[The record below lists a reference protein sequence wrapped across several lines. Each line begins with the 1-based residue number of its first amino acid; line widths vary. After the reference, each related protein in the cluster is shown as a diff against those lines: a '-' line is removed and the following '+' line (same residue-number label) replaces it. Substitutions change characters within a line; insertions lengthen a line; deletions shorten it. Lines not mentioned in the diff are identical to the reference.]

1 MAKDLRIKVT
11 SDTAQAEAGL
21 KKVGSTINGMGTAKG
36 SSDAA
41 LFTANLLKTGLAAA
55 GVSLSL
61 AKVLSTAKESVA
73 LYAIQAKAE
82 ASLAASI
89 RATGQESE
97 FTIGQLREYAS
108 SLQAVTNY
116 GDETILT
123 VEQMMVQTKAIGSDL
138 MPIAT
143 EAALDMATALGTGL
157 PENAKILA
165 RALADPMAGISMLKE
180 SMVILSEEQQASIKS
195 FMDQGELA
203 SAQKVILDK
212 LTATY
217 GGLARAQGS
226 LDVSKLEQIS
236 NVMGDIKEGIGQ
248 SIIDGIS
255 PAMTWLLEKLQNV
268 NEKIA
273 KANRESGIV
282 SPSSMSDSELT
293 DTWEAQKNK
302 VEQYRDQIAKAVQIG
317 DFSTQMIA
325 QDLLDQL
332 LPAYEPVVDEINKRA
347 KEAGYASANAYGQAY
362 AKQLAQQKISNPQ
375 TLDDEKRSMRSLTPS
390 SMVPTSTGIAKEAA
404 EEAKAFATA
413 QEAAYQLVSATSGY
427 QSILLDNEIK
437 RLETLRESNL
447 EAMQNKKLTASQVA
461 EYEKLNA
468 LIDEQLT
475 TNYSLRDGQDNLS
488 SFLEKNA
495 GYAKETAEQEKT
507 RLMAA
512 YDIAAAY
519 QRQADLT
526 AEQRQNIE
534 QIINGLQTA
543 IKALPAETEKAAK
556 TAREK
561 IEEAF
566 EAAFPTTGVKKWAKD
581 AQSAISDM
589 TGFLQD
595 NFGSLIDVGK
605 NFYETMQ
612 AAQKSSAEAQV
623 SILSKQIAAEKKLYE
638 KQTKVINSQ
647 YDERTQTLADKYAW
661 GLVSYEEY
669 ISAQTDLDNEKTAS
683 EEASASRFE
692 DLERQKLAIQNSIAK
707 TTFENTKRQGI
718 AQSLILGAQAILQG
732 YATLGPIGGTIAA
745 AVIAGVTG
753 TQIATISS
761 QQYTPSVALAEGGI
775 AYRPTTALI
784 GEGGEPEAVVPLSK
798 AADFGFGNASRE
810 VIRQTVIN
818 VNGPVYTGEQLAE
831 YVALGIAMGQRTG
844 RIGPWEN

>member
-21 KKVGSTINGMGTAKG
+21 KKVGSAIDGMGTAKG
-36 SSDAA
+36 SGDAA
-41 LFTANLLKTGLAAA
+41 MFTANLLKTGLAAA

-61 AKVLSTAKESVA
+61 AKVLSTAKEAVA
-73 LYAIQAKAE
+73 LYAVQAKAE
-82 ASLAASI
+82 TSLAAAI

-108 SLQAVTNY
+108 SLQSVTNY

-123 VEQMMVQTKAIGSDL
+123 VEQMMVQTKKIGSDI

-157 PENAKILA
+157 PENAKKLA
-165 RALADPMAGISMLKE
+165 RALADPIQGISMLKE
-180 SMVILSEEQQASIKS
+180 SMVILSDEQQASIKG

-236 NVMGDIKEGIGQ
+236 NVMGDIKEGLGQ

-255 PAMTWLLEKLQNV
+255 PAMTWLLEKLQSV
-268 NEKIA
+268 NDKIA

-293 DTWEAQKNK
+293 DTWEAQKTK
-302 VEQYRDQIAKAVQIG
+302 VEQYRKQIEQASSIG

-332 LPAYEPVVDEINKRA
+332 LPAYEPVVAEINKRA

-362 AKQLAQQKISNPQ
+362 AKQLAQQKVSNPQ
-375 TLDDEKRSMRSLTPS
+375 TLDDEKKSMRSLTPS
-390 SMVPTSTGIAKEAA
+390 SMVPSSTGIAKEAL
-404 EEAKAFATA
+404 EESKAFATA
-413 QEAAYQLVSATSGY
+413 QEAAYQLVSATSAY
-427 QSILLDNEIK
+427 QKILLENEIK

-447 EAMQNKKLTASQVA
+447 AAMENKNLTASQVA
-461 EYEKLNA
+461 EYERLNA
-468 LIDEQLT
+468 LLDEQLKT
-475 TNYSLRDGQDNLS
+475 DLKIRDGQDGIT
-488 SFLEKNA
+488 SFMETNA

-507 RLMAA
+507 RLLAL
-512 YDIAAAY
+512 YDIASAY
-519 QRQADLT
+519 QRQNDLT
-526 AEQRQNIE
+526 EEQKANIA
-534 QIINGLQTA
+534 QILNGLQAA
-543 IKALPAETEKAAK
+543 IKAIPTETAKAAK
-556 TAREK
+556 TVREQLD
-561 IEEAF
+561 ESF
-566 EAAFPTTGVKKWAKD
+566 EAQFPTTGVKKWAKD

-589 TGFLQD
+589 TSFLQD
-595 NFGSLIDVGK
+595 NFGSMIDVGK
-605 NFYETMQ
+605 NFYDTMT
-612 AAQKSSAEAQV
+612 AAQKSTAEAQV
-623 SILSKQIAAEKKLYE
+623 SILEKQIAAEKKLYE

-647 YDERTQTLADKYAW
+647 YDARTKTLADKYAW
-661 GLVSYEEY
+661 GLMNYEDY
-669 ISAQTDLDNEKTAS
+669 IAAQLSLDQDKTSS
-683 EEASASRFE
+683 EEAAASRFE
-692 DLERQKLAIQNSIAK
+692 DLEKQKLAIQNSIAK
-707 TTFENTKRQGI
+707 TEFENTKRQSI
-718 AQSLILGAQAILQG
+718 VQSLILGAQAILQG

-745 AVIAGVTG
+745 AVIGGVTAVQIG
-753 TQIATISS
+753 TIAS
-761 QQYTPSVALAEGGI
+761 QQFTPSTALAEGGI
-775 AYRPTTALI
+775 VYRPTTALI

-798 AADFGFGNASRE
+798 ANDFGFGNASRE
-810 VIRQTVIN
+810 SHIQTIVN
-818 VNGPVYTGEQLAE
+818 VNAPVYTGEQLAE
-831 YVALGIAMGQRTG
+831 YVAVGIAMGQRTG
-844 RIGPWEN
+844 RIARWGD